1 MKVPLSWLRDYVDL
15 NLPAKELAHRLTMA
29 GLEVG
34 GTTVIGGSWDK
45 VLVGH
50 VLSVEPHPNADR
62 LTLVT
67 VDVGGEQ
74 ITAVCG
80 APNVASGQRVAFAR
94 PGARLHDPDSGK
106 LETVK
111 AARIR
116 GVTSEGMVCS
126 RRELGLGEDHTGIL
140 VLEGDAPL
148 GTPLSDYLGDVV
160 LDLEP
165 TTNRPDWLS
174 VLGVAH
180 EVAALTQGRVLEP
193 EDSYPEEGP
202 PIEGQVSIRVEAP
215 DLAPRYTASLVTGVR
230 IGPSSQWMQER
241 LLKAGQ
247 RPINNIVDITNYVM
261 LEYGQPLH
269 AFDYNLLDKGVLRGG
284 ARKKRTVL
292 VRRARPGET
301 LVTLDG
307 ETRQL
312 SPEMLVIA
320 DAHRAIGLAGV
331 MGGANSEMTQGTTAV
346 LLESAKFDAI
356 NIRRTATQFK
366 VRTEASTRFERNIN
380 GDLASIALR
389 RATRLIQELAGGQ
402 VARGIIDLDA
412 RTGER
417 PSVRLTLRRVEKVL
431 GVRFSHEE
439 AEAILTSLGFECQR
453 QGKDALLATV
463 PHWRSDI
470 GIEDDLVEELAR
482 IKGYDQLPTTSL
494 RESIPSHKAQP
505 ARALRERMKDLLY
518 AAGMQETV
526 SYSLTSYETLRK
538 VEAVGDVEPLRM
550 ANPMTAAH
558 EYLRTTLLGNML
570 STLAAN
576 LRHGETA
583 LRLFEVGR
591 VYLRQGDDLPT
602 EREMAVGAFW
612 GARAPLSWADEE
624 GKIDFFDA
632 KGTVEAVIE
641 ALGEHPRFQP
651 GEAPVLH
658 PGRTAEVLVGGRRV
672 GVVGEVHPQ
681 VLERFDI
688 SAGAVAL
695 FELDLEALLPL
706 VEEQALQYAPLARFP
721 GAYRDLALV
730 VDADVPAARI
740 REIIEAHPL
749 TESATVF
756 DVYTGP
762 ELPQGKRSL
771 AFRIQ
776 FQSERRTLTAE
787 TVNQAQERI
796 LQELQEQA
804 GAQLRG

>member
-1 MKVPLSWLRDYVDL
+1 MKVPLSWLRDYVDF
-15 NLPAKELAHRLTMA
+15 NLPAKDLAHRLTMA

-34 GTTVIGGSWDK
+34 STTVIGGSWDN
-45 VLVGH
+45 VFVGH

-106 LETVK
+106 LEMLKT
-111 AARIR
+111 ARIR

-126 RRELGLGEDHTGIL
+126 RRELGLGEDHAGIL
-140 VLEGDAPL
+140 VLEGDPPL

-202 PIEGQVSIRVEAP
+202 SIESQVTIRVEAP

-230 IGPSSQWMQER
+230 IGPSPQWMQER
-241 LLKAGQ
+241 LLKVGQ

-269 AFDYNLLDKGVLRGG
+269 AFDYNLLEEK
-284 ARKKRTVL
+284 TVL

-307 ETRQL
+307 ETRKL

-320 DAHRAIGLAGV
+320 NAHRAIGLAGV
-331 MGGANSEMTQGTTAV
+331 LGGANSEMTEGTTAV

-356 NIRRTATQFK
+356 NIRRTATQLK
-366 VRTEASTRFERNIN
+366 LRTEASTRFERNIN

-389 RATRLIQELAGGQ
+389 RATRLIQEHAGGQ
-402 VARGIIDLDA
+402 VAQGIIDLDA
-412 RTGER
+412 RMGER
-417 PSVRLTLRRVEKVL
+417 PSVRLTLKRVEKVL
-431 GVRFSHEE
+431 GVRFSQEE

-453 QGKDALLATV
+453 QGVDALLATV
-463 PHWRSDI
+463 PRWRSDI
-470 GIEDDLVEELAR
+470 AIEDDLVEELAR

-526 SYSLTSYETLRK
+526 SYCLTSYETLRK
-538 VEAVGDVEPLRM
+538 VEAVGDVQPLRM

-558 EYLRTTLLGNML
+558 EYLRTTLLANLL

-591 VYLRQGDDLPT
+591 VYLPRGDDLPT

-612 GARAPLSWADEE
+612 GVRTPLSWADAEE
-624 GKIDFFDA
+624 SVDFFDA

-641 ALGEHPRFQP
+641 ALGEHPRFLP
-651 GEAPVLH
+651 GEVPVLH
-658 PGRTAEVLVGGRRV
+658 PGRTAEVLIGGRRI
-672 GVVGEVHPQ
+672 GVVGQVHPQ

-688 SAGAVAL
+688 SGGAVAL

-740 REIIEAHPL
+740 SEIIEAYPL
-749 TESATVF
+749 AESATVF

-776 FQSERRTLTAE
+776 FQSERRTLTADA
-787 TVNQAQERI
+787 VNQAQERI
-796 LQELQEQA
+796 LQQLQEQV